1 MALVP
6 FQRNS
11 GNVSSVHYGNT
22 RDRAGRQSRHQELG
36 RYWQQAR
43 QIAETAG
50 EILAEANASRE
61 TTMIL
66 NKKQLIANGVTDHA
80 KKIRRDLV
88 AVLENVL
95 AAIDPFSLTKNNLT
109 LQGNRLTVAKELKLD
124 LSRYRN
130 IYVLGAGKAV
140 YKMALAVERLLGA
153 RITTGWI
160 NIPSMPEKNELRRIK
175 VNLARHPRPNAA
187 GVRGS
192 KHIRSILEKAGEDD
206 LVIAVIS
213 GGGSALMP
221 LPADG
226 IKLSEKVQLTSLFLK
241 SAASIHEINVVRK
254 HMSGIKGG
262 QFARYA
268 YPATL
273 MALYVSDIID
283 DPFDIQASG
292 PTAPDPSTFADAIEI
307 LKKFGIW
314 NSAPGSI
321 RSRFLLGAQGSIPE
335 TPKSQDEVFR
345 KGKVHNFTI
354 ANHNTACEAS
364 AKAGKKLG
372 YHILPL
378 TSSIQGEAREV
389 AKVIVSIGKQVLRY
403 GKPLTKPALIIA
415 GGETP
420 VNVRGKGHGGRMQE
434 LGLAGLL
441 HLKAGMTLAAFATD
455 GVDGITP
462 EPMAGAIGDMGTK
475 ERGQKMGLD
484 VQKYLTDNNSYA
496 YFQRVGDHIITGPT
510 GTNVADLTLLA
521 VY

>member
-1 MALVP
+1 MTV
-6 FQRNS
+6 
-11 GNVSSVHYGNT
+11 
-22 RDRAGRQSRHQELG
+22 QSR
-36 RYWQQAR
+36 R
-43 QIAETAG
+43 
-50 EILAEANASRE
+50 
-61 TTMIL
+61 
-66 NKKQLIANGVTDHA
+66 
-80 KKIRRDLV
+80 IRRDLV

-124 LSRYRN
+124 LSRYKN

-153 RITTGWI
+153 RINAGWI
-160 NIPSMPEKNELRRIK
+160 NIPAMPEKNELTRIK
-175 VNLARHPRPNAA
+175 VHLARHPRPNAA
-187 GVRGS
+187 GMYGS
-192 KHIRSILEKAGEDD
+192 KTIRSILKGAGEDD

-226 IKLSEKVQLTSLFLK
+226 ITLSEKIQLTSLFLK

-273 MALYVSDIID
+273 VALYVSDIID
-283 DPFDIQASG
+283 DSFDIQASG
-292 PTAPDPSTFADAIEI
+292 PTAPDPSTFSDAIEI

-314 NSAPGSI
+314 NSAPHSI
-321 RSRFLLGAQGSIPE
+321 RTRFLLGAKGSIPE
-335 TPKSQDEVFR
+335 TPKPQDDVFR

-364 AKAGKKLG
+364 AEAGKQLG
-372 YHILPL
+372 YHVLPL

-389 AKVIVSIGKQVLRY
+389 AKVIIAIGKQVLRY

-420 VNVRGKGHGGRMQE
+420 VNVRGKGMGGRMQE
-434 LGLAGLL
+434 FGLAALL
-441 HLKAGMTLAAFATD
+441 PMKDGMTLVSFATD
-455 GVDGITP
+455 GVDGMTP
-462 EPMAGAIGDMGTK
+462 EPTAGAFCDMGTK
-475 ERGQKMGLD
+475 LRGQKMGLD
-484 VQKYLTDNNSYA
+484 VHTYLTDNNSYA
-496 YFQRVGDHIITGPT
+496 YFHQVGDHIITGPT